1 MSEVITP
8 RLMAAAKEFNI
19 GTNTLIEFLVSKNF
33 NADEL
38 KPSSKLSEDMYRVL
52 QSEFQQDKAA
62 KQKAEQVDLP
72 KGAGGDPKKKRDEED
87 LSIKKKDEKPKAAVA
102 AEEVKPEAVETVVV
116 ETPVVE
122 APKVDHFAEVKPT
135 VEIPVV
141 EQDVKP
147 TEPEITKI
155 DAPEI
160 EGLKILDKIDLD
172 QIDSS
177 SRPKKTTKKAAEPE
191 VEKKTSKTEETP
203 ESVEAPTPQESVE
216 DIPKVEVVIETPPS
230 KEEPAIA
237 VIENIQADK
246 LTGPKILGKIVL
258 PVNNDTRPKRE
269 TNEEKQKRKR
279 IPIQKKPGDTSPQP
293 GQPNRG
299 NKVLPDTR
307 GGQPNRPP
315 FGGQQGQQGNNPQQG
330 GNRFQRPSTGGA
342 GAAPKRQED
351 KIIDAKEI
359 QEKLKQTQAK
369 LAGSGGRGK
378 SLKAKYRKAK
388 REEMAENMADGE
400 ISNKLQVTEF
410 ISVSELAG
418 LMDVSFADIISKCMN
433 LGIMVSI
440 NQRLEAD
447 VIELVASEFNYEVE
461 FIGVDDAAELEVD
474 EEVDNPEDL
483 KPRAPIVTIMGH
495 VDHGKTSLLDYIRQ
509 TNVIAGEAGGI
520 TQHIGAYEVTLAD
533 GRAITFLDT
542 PGHEAFTAMRA
553 RGAKVTDIAVIVVA
567 ADDAVMPQTKEAI
580 SHAQAANVPM
590 IFAIN
595 KVDKDGSNP
604 EKIKEQL
611 ASMNILVESWG
622 GKFQSQEISARKG
635 LNIDLLLEKILLET
649 DLLELKANP
658 EKQSSGTIIEASLDK
673 GRGYVATILVQN
685 GTLRQ
690 GDMIVSGQYF
700 GKVKAMYNERNQR
713 VEVAPPSTPVLLL
726 GLSGAPQAGETFKVF
741 ANESDARETAYKRG
755 QILREQGM
763 RAKKHITLD
772 EIGRR
777 LALGNFKELN
787 VIIKGDVDGSVEAL
801 SDSLQKMSTE
811 EIVIKVIHKAVGAIT
826 ESDVTLANASDAI
839 IIGFNVRPSMQAAR
853 LAENE
858 SIQIKLYSIIYN
870 AIEEIR
876 SAMEGMLEPTV
887 EEKILAN
894 VEVRETYR
902 FDKATVAGCQVLDG
916 KIARNSRIRLVR
928 DGIVIFTGEL
938 SSLKRFRDDAKEVT
952 SGMECGLVIK
962 NYNDLKIGDIVEA
975 FEEVEVKRTL

>member
-38 KPSSKLSEDMYRVL
+38 KPSTKLSEDMYRVL

-87 LSIKKKDEKPKAAVA
+87 LSIKKKDEKPKAAAVL
-102 AEEVKPEAVETVVV
+102 EEVKPEIIETVVV

-122 APKVDHFAEVKPT
+122 SPKVDIPLVELPT
-135 VEIPVV
+135 AEIPVV
-141 EQDVKP
+141 EQSA
-147 TEPEITKI
+147 TQNEHQITKI
-155 DAPEI
+155 VAPEI
-160 EGLKILDKIDLD
+160 EGLKILDKIDLN

-177 SRPKKTTKKAAEPE
+177 SRPKKGTKKE
-191 VEKKTSKTEETP
+191 VAKKTSKTDETP
-203 ESVEAPTPQESVE
+203 KIAETPTPQDQEATITQVE
-216 DIPKVEVVIETPPS
+216 AVVDATPI
-230 KEEPAIA
+230 KEEPTLA

-279 IPIQKKPGDTSPQP
+279 IPIQKKPGDTTSQP

-299 NKVLPDTR
+299 NKALPDTR

-315 FGGQQGQQGNNPQQG
+315 FGQQGGNPQQG

-369 LAGSGGRGK
+369 LAGAGGRGK

-474 EEVDNPEDL
+474 E
-483 KPRAPIVTIMGH
+483 
-495 VDHGKTSLLDYIRQ
+495 
-509 TNVIAGEAGGI
+509 
-520 TQHIGAYEVTLAD
+520 
-533 GRAITFLDT
+533 
-542 PGHEAFTAMRA
+542 
-553 RGAKVTDIAVIVVA
+553 
-567 ADDAVMPQTKEAI
+567 
-580 SHAQAANVPM
+580 
-590 IFAIN
+590 
-595 KVDKDGSNP
+595 
-604 EKIKEQL
+604 
-611 ASMNILVESWG
+611 
-622 GKFQSQEISARKG
+622 
-635 LNIDLLLEKILLET
+635 
-649 DLLELKANP
+649 
-658 EKQSSGTIIEASLDK
+658 
-673 GRGYVATILVQN
+673 
-685 GTLRQ
+685 
-690 GDMIVSGQYF
+690 
-700 GKVKAMYNERNQR
+700 
-713 VEVAPPSTPVLLL
+713 
-726 GLSGAPQAGETFKVF
+726 
-741 ANESDARETAYKRG
+741 
-755 QILREQGM
+755 
-763 RAKKHITLD
+763 
-772 EIGRR
+772 
-777 LALGNFKELN
+777 
-787 VIIKGDVDGSVEAL
+787 
-801 SDSLQKMSTE
+801 
-811 EIVIKVIHKAVGAIT
+811 
-826 ESDVTLANASDAI
+826 
-839 IIGFNVRPSMQAAR
+839 
-853 LAENE
+853 
-858 SIQIKLYSIIYN
+858 
-870 AIEEIR
+870 
-876 SAMEGMLEPTV
+876 
-887 EEKILAN
+887 
-894 VEVRETYR
+894 
-902 FDKATVAGCQVLDG
+902 
-916 KIARNSRIRLVR
+916 
-928 DGIVIFTGEL
+928 
-938 SSLKRFRDDAKEVT
+938 
-952 SGMECGLVIK
+952 
-962 NYNDLKIGDIVEA
+962 
-975 FEEVEVKRTL
+975 